1 MQEDVESRD
10 LRGNEKISMKY
21 TRLRQAIAE
30 AERKHGLHELD
41 HVMRELLHDIAQAC
55 MNNERLRVSHL
66 AKDSVHGTFP
76 TLNSRLKKL
85 IEGGWIER
93 KDDESDKRSVLLEVT
108 PKTIDAFKSIS
119 NALDTQQSEQ
129 LDS

>member
-1 MQEDVESRD
+1 
-10 LRGNEKISMKY
+10 MKY

-93 KDDESDKRSVLLEVT
+93 KDDDSDKRSVLLEVT
-108 PKTIDAFKSIS
+108 PKTIDAFNSIS
-119 NALDTQQSEQ
+119 DALDSQ
-129 LDS
+129 

>member
-1 MQEDVESRD
+1 MQDDVESRAS
-10 LRGNEKISMKY
+10 RANEKMSMKY

-41 HVMRELLHDIAQAC
+41 YVMRELLHDIAQAC

-108 PKTIDAFKSIS
+108 PKTIDAFNSIS
-119 NALDTQQSEQ
+119 DALDTQ
-129 LDS
+129 